1 MENRFLRTK
10 CYLEMLNLGHTRTMP
25 WHGLARERTLPRRQ
39 MALGGDIPEKATN
52 SWQRKKHLTF
62 LTGSLQLPP
71 KCRQGKYAVSR
82 ESAEVGGKLRGGHER
97 REGVI

>member
-1 MENRFLRTK
+1 MVL
-10 CYLEMLNLGHTRTMP
+10 
-25 WHGLARERTLPRRQ
+25 HGRERSPEGRWRW
-39 MALGGDIPEKATN
+39 GGDIPEKATN

-62 LTGSLQLPP
+62 LTGSSQLPP

-97 REGVI
+97 KEGVI